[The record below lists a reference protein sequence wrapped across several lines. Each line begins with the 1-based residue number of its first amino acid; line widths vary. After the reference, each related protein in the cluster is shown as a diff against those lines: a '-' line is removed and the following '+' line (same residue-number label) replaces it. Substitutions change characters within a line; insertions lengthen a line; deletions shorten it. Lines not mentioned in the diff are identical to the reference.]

1 MSDQQCIAV
10 TETSQVG
17 EARRVAARLAHAA
30 GLGKADIGR
39 ITLLVTELG
48 NNLARY
54 AQGGRILVQTL
65 RTDTGPEVEVLAID
79 SGPGMADVQRC
90 LQDGY
95 STGGTPGTGLGAV
108 RRQSSA
114 FDVHSL
120 PGRGTVVVARVSDDR
135 NTTATSTFVW
145 SAVSIP
151 KAGEIVCGDSWQVT
165 ARGGDLSVLVAD
177 GLGHG
182 PFAAEA
188 AMKARAVFDED
199 TFSDPRAILE
209 RAHAALTGSR
219 GAAIAIA
226 RVSNGSNVLY
236 AGVGNISG
244 SLMSAE
250 RSAGMI
256 SQNGTVG
263 VRLRKVQQMEYSW
276 PPRSILI
283 MHSDG
288 LSHRWSLGAYPGLLM
303 RHPAVIAGVLS
314 RDFSRGHDDA
324 TVIVVGAR
332 VEEKAHA

>member
-1 MSDQQCIAV
+1 LSDQQCIAV
-10 TETSQVG
+10 TEASQVG
-17 EARRVAARLAHAA
+17 EARRVAARLAQAA
-30 GLGKADIGR
+30 GLGEADVGR

-54 AQGGRILVQTL
+54 AQGGKMLVQTL
-65 RTDTGPEVEVLAID
+65 PTENGPIAEVIATDN
-79 SGPGMADVQRC
+79 GPGMSDVQRC

-108 RRQSSA
+108 RRQASA

-135 NTTATSTFVW
+135 NTAASSTFVW

-151 KAGEIVCGDSWQVT
+151 KAGEIVCGDSWRVT
-165 ARGGDLSVLVAD
+165 ARGRDLSVLVAD

-199 TFSDPRAILE
+199 TFNDPRVIVE

-226 RVSNGSNVLY
+226 RVSNGSSLHY

-250 RSAGMI
+250 RSAGMM

-263 VRLRKVQQMEYSW
+263 VQLRKVQQMEYSW
-276 PPRSILI
+276 PPRSVLI

-288 LSHRWSLGAYPGLLM
+288 LSHRWSLDAYPGLLM
-303 RHPAVIAGVLS
+303 RHPAVVAGVLS

-324 TVIVVGAR
+324 TVVVIGGRA
-332 VEEKAHA
+332 EESAHA